1 MSKTSETGHAKNMAN
16 LESLISAISLFGEKY
31 NPAKESIKLA
41 SLQTLLTTTKES
53 FRTFYAAQTAY
64 SKAVDDREIV
74 FEPLNKLITRI
85 NNALKASDSNMK
97 YDESFQ
103 SIIRKL
109 QGKRASAKL
118 TDEEKQALEAEG
130 KTKTQISTAQMSY
143 DSRLENFDRLI
154 IQLSSIPEYA
164 PNEEELKLDT
174 LKALYTQLKAANTN
188 VIAAFLQLEKER
200 GLRNEI
206 LYAPLTGLV
215 DLAADTKTYIKS
227 LYGTSNTQYKD
238 IAGLYFKTRLI

>member
-1 MSKTSETGHAKNMAN
+1 MTQSSDTGHAKNMTN
-16 LESLISAISLFGEKY
+16 LESLISAITLFGEKY

-41 SLQTLLTTTKES
+41 SLQALLATTKES
-53 FRTFYAAQTAY
+53 FNAFYAAQTAY
-64 SKAVDDREIV
+64 SKAVDDREIA

-97 YDESFQ
+97 YDESVQ

-109 QGKRASAKL
+109 QGQRASAKL

-130 KTKTQISTAQMSY
+130 KTKTQISTSQMSY

-174 LKALYTQLKAANTN
+174 LKSLYTQLKTANTN

-227 LYGTSNTQYKD
+227 LYGTSSTQYKD
-238 IAGLYFKTRLI
+238 IA